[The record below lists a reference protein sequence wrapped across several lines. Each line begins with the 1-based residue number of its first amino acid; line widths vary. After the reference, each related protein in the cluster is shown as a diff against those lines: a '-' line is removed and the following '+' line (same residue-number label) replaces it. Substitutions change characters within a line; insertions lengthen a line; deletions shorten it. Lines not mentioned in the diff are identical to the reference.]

1 MATKKTAAEEE
12 KEVKT
17 PETVAEVPEEI
28 DPWDIE
34 VEMIVPRKPR
44 GEDQQYYVCVNDR
57 RFLIPAN
64 GLVQKMPR
72 PIADVLRASLEAEA
86 VADQFADHIPN
97 RSGEQP
103 NIHAI

>member
-1 MATKKTAAEEE
+1 MATKKAVEEE

-17 PETVAEVPEEI
+17 PETEAEVPAEV

-64 GLVQKMPR
+64 GTVQKLPR
-72 PIADVLRASLEAEA
+72 PIAEILRSSLEAEA
-86 VADQFADHIPN
+86 VADDFADHIPN

-103 NIHAI
+103 NVHPI

>member
-1 MATKKTAAEEE
+1 MATKKAVEEE

-17 PETVAEVPEEI
+17 PETEAEVPAEV

-64 GLVQKMPR
+64 GMMQKLPR
-72 PIADVLRASLEAEA
+72 PIADILRSSLEAEA

-103 NIHAI
+103 NVHPI